1 MGDRSGR
8 FDTILVNRCRTGS
21 TFDQIVLIYVVSGRL
36 LLACRLGAAARVA
49 LAVDDLGGVAAL
61 GIRGAWDATLRAPC
75 GSPDPTGLAT
85 ASDLL
90 D

>member
-1 MGDRSGR
+1 MGHCSGW
-8 FDTILVNRCRTGS
+8 FDTVLVNRCRTGS
-21 TFDQIVLIYVVSGRL
+21 SLDQIVLIYVVGGRL
-36 LLACRLGAAARVA
+36 LLACRLGATARVA

-85 ASDLL
+85 ASDLF

>member
-1 MGDRSGR
+1 M
-8 FDTILVNRCRTGS
+8 
-21 TFDQIVLIYVVSGRL
+21 
-36 LLACRLGAAARVA
+36 GAAARVA

-61 GIRGAWDATLRAPC
+61 GIRRAWDATLRAPC

-85 ASDLL
+85 ASDLF